1 MIRMQRQNLS
11 ETELL
16 SVINNTFASHEQSA
30 GSKVETLLW
39 QNNIDPE
46 QCNWV
51 CGYIDHGDNLP
62 HQYETLR
69 HNLIKQCQDNFNVQ
83 H

>member
-1 MIRMQRQNLS
+1 MSMQRQFLS
-11 ETELL
+11 EAELL
-16 SVINNTFASHEQSA
+16 NVINTAFANHEQSA
-30 GSKVETLLW
+30 GSKVQSLLW
-39 QNNIDPE
+39 QDGINTE

-51 CGYIDHGDNLP
+51 CGCIDHGDNLP

-69 HNLIKQCQDNFNVQ
+69 HNLIKQCQDNYNVK

>member
-51 CGYIDHGDNLP
+51 CGCIDHSDNLP